1 MMLFSYALI
10 LFTTPDLALSA
21 MLEAGNMSVALTL
34 NLLAINSIWLGIMN
48 IVEKTG
54 LNDKISRL
62 LKPLIRFLFKNT
74 DGETDKYLAVN
85 ISANLL
91 GMGGAATPMGIMAMK
106 SMDDKSGVATDNML
120 MLIILNSTSLQ
131 LLPTTILSLRAA
143 AGSVS
148 SADIILPS
156 LISSLLNTLIGIAIV
171 KFLNG
176 LSSRRKNPQ
185 IERAQAQKKARRA
198 DA

>member
-1 MMLFSYALI
+1 MMMLFSYALI
-10 LFTTPDLALSA
+10 LFTNPNLALSA
-21 MLEAGNMSVALTL
+21 MLEAGNMSVALTF

-54 LNDKISRL
+54 LNNKISSL

-74 DGETDKYLAVN
+74 DKETDKYLAVN

-120 MLIILNSTSLQ
+120 MLIILNATSLQ
-131 LLPTTILSLRAA
+131 LLPTTILSLRTA
-143 AGSVS
+143 AGS
-148 SADIILPS
+148 ANPGDIILPS
-156 LISSLLNTLIGIAIV
+156 LISSLLNTLIGIGIV
-171 KFLNG
+171 KLLNRLRG
-176 LSSRRKNPQ
+176 AYK
-185 IERAQAQKKARRA
+185 
-198 DA
+198 